1 MEIWAKDPNWEKSF
15 AFWVAE
21 NSASDFASPFLSCVG
36 GGREEAKGT
45 LNSLLAAELCN
56 CTGKTLAQNW
66 NPMCARKPGLILSIY
81 FVFLFDKQNLLQPK
95 RFFYLKSATI
105 FPTWYLVGSL
115 SSFFPT
121 KDRREREKKEGRKE
135 VAKVQRKK
143 EEEKKRG
150 NFQRCIRRK
159 RGKNLW
165 TFFVLPDNLEEQARA
180 KNSAVPQSKWRKAK
194 IVLVNLEWGFWS
206 PTLEERESIKSLPP
220 SPPRPIT
227 Q

>member
-115 SSFFPT
+115 SSFFFQ
-121 KDRREREKKEGRKE
+121 RRIGERGSGKSATEEERRKE
-135 VAKVQRKK
+135 KGKLSKVHS
-143 EEEKKRG
+143 EEK
-150 NFQRCIRRK
+150 
-159 RGKNLW
+159 GK
-165 TFFVLPDNLEEQARA
+165 
-180 KNSAVPQSKWRKAK
+180 
-194 IVLVNLEWGFWS
+194 
-206 PTLEERESIKSLPP
+206 KSLDLLC
-220 SPPRPIT
+220 SPG
-227 Q
+227 